1 MIQVYCDGACSGNP
15 GPGGWA
21 FMIPALGVEKSG
33 FVDNTTNNRME
44 ITAVIK
50 ALEWLSSRYS
60 SRADVEIITD
70 SQYVVNTMTR
80 SWKKNKNIDLW
91 HMLDYLLSF
100 NWQLTWTW
108 VKGHADNQYNARCDE
123 LAVSEY
129 KKHLLDMDS
138 NKDVAIKLVDTNYS
152 RIIALSPEQLAEW
165 LYANAD
171 QLSILYGNRSGT
183 CDSSKMLEWLK
194 KSFR

>member
-33 FVDNTTNNRME
+33 FIDNTTNNRME

-50 ALEWLSSRYS
+50 ALEWLNSRYS
-60 SRADVEIITD
+60 NLADIEIITD
-70 SQYVVNTMTR
+70 SQYVVNTMTKN
-80 SWKKNKNIDLW
+80 WKKNKNIDLW

-129 KKHLLDMDS
+129 KKYLLDTDS

-165 LYANAD
+165 LYTNAD
-171 QLSILYGNRSGT
+171 QLSILYGNRSGAY
-183 CDSSKMLEWLK
+183 DSSKMLEWLK